1 VSFTNAEG
9 RQEILD
15 RLADAITPLST
26 AIASLGVAYERLDE
40 QRSDTLEEQLFRPV
54 QLAYGRARRT
64 HGEFADRYGLER
76 ASFTEGSSGPER
88 QDAIAL
94 IQRAVEAVQT
104 ADQTIAEL
112 QDSMLPVEVG
122 DQELRAGLSET
133 RSLIDPVPALAHR
146 FVRTVGR

>member
-1 VSFTNAEG
+1 MSFTVAEG

-15 RLADAITPLST
+15 QLSAGIEMLASAVAALT
-26 AIASLGVAYERLDE
+26 GAYERLDE
-40 QRSDTLEEQLFRPV
+40 QRADALEEQLFRPV

-64 HGEFADRYGLER
+64 YNEFAERSGLPR
-76 ASFTEGSSGPER
+76 ASFAERSPGPER
-88 QDAIAL
+88 QDAIAM
-94 IQRAVEAVQT
+94 IERAAEAVEG
-104 ADQTIAEL
+104 ADAAIAGL

-133 RSLIDPVPALAHR
+133 RALIDHVPALAHR